1 MTPAWKPVLRR
12 GALLAALLALAAG
25 PGGCADAVR
34 RAVYRPGG
42 TVSDDPGPLRPGAQT
57 VTVVNDAGQA
67 LKGLY
72 WQGPHEAPV
81 VVFFQGRTGGLEE
94 AAAYA
99 APLLDRG
106 YSLLVA
112 SYRGYAGNEGQP
124 SETGLYADG
133 GAFLSKAVELCTG
146 CEVTLVGHSLGAAVA
161 LHWGGDPRVASVV
174 TLGAFSTL
182 AAAAP
187 KLWRGWL
194 KGEYA
199 NLDAAARLRT
209 PVIFFRGRFDDT
221 VSQEDA
227 ELLLSRAPANSLLLE
242 LDAQDHRPDMAKVA
256 DLIPAARRATGP
268 AGLDALVAIA
278 KRDNFAIFRK

>member
-1 MTPAWKPVLRR
+1 
-12 GALLAALLALAAG
+12 
-25 PGGCADAVR
+25 
-34 RAVYRPGG
+34 
-42 TVSDDPGPLRPGAQT
+42 
-57 VTVVNDAGQA
+57 
-67 LKGLY
+67 
-72 WQGPHEAPV
+72 
-81 VVFFQGRTGGLEE
+81 
-94 AAAYA
+94 
-99 APLLDRG
+99 
-106 YSLLVA
+106 
-112 SYRGYAGNEGQP
+112 
-124 SETGLYADG
+124 
-133 GAFLSKAVELCTG
+133 
-146 CEVTLVGHSLGAAVA
+146 LVGHSLGAAVA

-268 AGLDALVAIA
+268 AGMDALVAIA